1 MPSTVTARQA
11 VAAIG
16 GLLTIAGLWVLLWP
30 ISVTMDT
37 GPLGLSEQISCG
49 SALITHDVYGPL
61 GRAACADSLAGQRG
75 YGWPVLLA
83 GLLLAG
89 AAMLVQVSPPAR
101 DDV

>member
-1 MPSTVTARQA
+1 MPITITARQA
-11 VAAIG
+11 VAAVG

-75 YGWPVLLA
+75 YGWPVLLG
-83 GLLLAG
+83 GLLLAA
-89 AAMLVQVSPPAR
+89 AAMLVQVAPAC